1 MKKDQSKRIL
11 TYFNLL
17 TQMRVRG
24 GNDYISYARALLSG
38 TVKEKKKFSN
48 YDLKIVTDFKKFN
61 QIMYRKDFQGYR
73 RKGAAALRDL
83 IKLHQDVEMRLKK

>member
-1 MKKDQSKRIL
+1 
-11 TYFNLL
+11 
-17 TQMRVRG
+17 MRVRG

-61 QIMYRKDFQGYR
+61 QIMYRKDF
-73 RKGAAALRDL
+73 
-83 IKLHQDVEMRLKK
+83 